1 MADRY
6 DHHYDRSQGR
16 CYHTHLSR
24 HLIDAL
30 PSTGTLLD
38 IGCGT
43 GLFIEKFIA
52 EGGNAVGLDISRGMI
67 HQARRRCPDRE
78 FVIATGERLPF
89 GDGSFDAISSLLAFS
104 YMKDPQG
111 MLDEAFRVLKPG
123 GYIALCTLGKKLLT
137 CSIPAI
143 YQIGEIMKVSHVV
156 VRNFGEHYYN
166 EDEMHELFTRA
177 GFSGIQMKWCSFA
190 HINLIDP
197 LFQLARRVEPFVERR
212 LPQLAYNICVNGI
225 KPK

>member
-1 MADRY
+1 VADRY
-6 DHHYDRSQGR
+6 DHHYDRSRGR

-123 GYIALCTLGKKLLT
+123 GCIALCTLGKKLLT

-177 GFSGIQMKWCSFA
+177 GFSGIEMKWCSFA

-212 LPQLAYNICVNGI
+212 LPQLTYNICVNGI